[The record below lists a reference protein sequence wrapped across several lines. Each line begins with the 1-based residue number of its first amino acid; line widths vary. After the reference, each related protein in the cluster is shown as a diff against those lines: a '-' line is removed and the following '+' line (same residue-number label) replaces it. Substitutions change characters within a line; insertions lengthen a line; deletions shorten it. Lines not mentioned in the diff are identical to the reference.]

1 MSKALDQFKEI
12 FKESELSVPSVVK
25 QCKVADMQ
33 IYRLLDDKVL
43 NPRIGTLN
51 EIGKVLGFEVM
62 LSKICKSCGGTGQSF
77 PTLEYPDGT
86 ECEKCKPF
94 IKKTK

>member
-1 MSKALDQFKEI
+1 MSKALKQFKEI
-12 FKESELSVPSVVK
+12 FKESGLSVPSVVK

-51 EIGKVLGFEVM
+51 EIGKVLGFEV
-62 LSKICKSCGGTGQSF
+62 
-77 PTLEYPDGT
+77 TLT
-86 ECEKCKPF
+86 
-94 IKKTK
+94 KTKK